1 MALQSSNNNLSRSNA
16 IENRNFLSPIGFRF
30 IISRLRAVDFF
41 CQQVTLPS
49 LSTNAPNMYTG
60 LNKIPQPG
68 DELQYG
74 DLVIRFLV
82 DENMKNYYQV
92 HDWMRE
98 IATPK
103 TAREFRYARGTER
116 SANMKPEDRSEADNQ
131 WKSDCSLLIL
141 SSNYN
146 TVSEIMFRDAFP
158 INLTTLSF
166 DATQAQVEYLTAEV
180 TMRYS
185 YFDYEVRPA
194 AQATDATMEAFHLSE
209 KGNRFKT
216 NPTAKPETQFELPTA
231 GGPTLPST

>member
-1 MALQSSNNNLSRSNA
+1 MALQSSNNNLSYARGL
-16 IENRNFLSPIGFRF
+16 ENRNFLTPIGFRF
-30 IISRLRAVDFF
+30 VITRMRGVDFF
-41 CQQVTLPS
+41 CNQVTLPS
-49 LSTNAPNMYTG
+49 LTTTPTQMYAG

-74 DLVIRFLV
+74 DLVVRFLV

-103 TAREFRYARGTER
+103 SSKEFKYRRGTLVSDNPE
-116 SANMKPEDRSEADNQ
+116 PEDRTTIDNQ
-131 WKSDCSLLIL
+131 WVSDCSLLIL

-146 TVSEIMFRDAFP
+146 TVSEIIFKDAFP
-158 INLTTLSF
+158 INLTTLTF

-194 AQATDATMEAFHLSE
+194 AEATDATQQAFHLSE
-209 KGNRFKT
+209 NGERFHT
-216 NPTAKPETQFELPTA
+216 NTTAKPETQFDLPTA
-231 GGPTLPST
+231 GGPKLPG